1 MTHSHVQHAVSR
13 DDMARLNPTST
24 QRERLLEANASRCCV
39 CKRGSIG
46 FHLHHI
52 DGNSSN
58 TADENIAVLCVEDH
72 DRHHRPDKYEPR
84 VNHLELGAKEI
95 LRLKNSWEAF
105 VLEANQPDPKV
116 LATLSCYGTAEL
128 IHSLQLVMQWP
139 DKRIE
144 YKRSFHLLDGDLDRL
159 TDEVFEELAAIG
171 PRLKMALIDQPLPV
185 EHCHSCRT
193 GLSRTVKPALVLRLT
208 DPAWAT
214 DSSCS
219 VYINPVAPSLAI
231 VFFLGEREVLSGS
244 LHLCQGKFLHYA
256 SEVIDES
263 VPIQAKLSVRDQAT
277 RIVNGVIRE
286 WTPSR
291 VVIGTGN
298 PDEPELI
305 GGLELPKCWE
315 GRGR

>member
-1 MTHSHVQHAVSR
+1 
-13 DDMARLNPTST
+13 MARRKPTPT
-24 QRERLLEANASRCCV
+24 QKERLLEANASRCCV

-46 FHLHHI
+46 FNLHHI

-58 TADENIAVLCVEDH
+58 TVDENLAVLCVEDH
-72 DRHHRPDKYEPR
+72 DRHHRPDEYESPS
-84 VNHLELGAKEI
+84 NHLELEPEEI

-116 LATLSCYGTAEL
+116 LATLSCYGTTEL

-139 DKRIE
+139 DERIE

-159 TDEVFEELAAIG
+159 TDEVFKELAAIG
-171 PRLKMALIDQPLPV
+171 PRVKMALIDQPLPV
-185 EHCHSCRT
+185 EHCHACRT

-219 VYINPVAPSLAI
+219 VYINPVEPSLAI
-231 VFFLGEREVLSGS
+231 VFFLREREVLSGS

-256 SEVIDES
+256 SEGIDEP
-263 VPIQAKLSVRDQAT
+263 VPIQPKLSVRDQAT
-277 RIVNGVIRE
+277 RIVNGIIRE

-291 VVIGTGN
+291 VLIGTGD

-305 GGLELPKCWE
+305 SGLELPKCWE
-315 GRGR
+315 VRSAKTRPRSRLRNRRL